1 MATLAPAGHGI
12 AREDRVFFW
21 GGIAMVLVL
30 VAGFSMQLA
39 AGRSSFGA
47 PLYVH
52 AHALTFFGWT
62 MIYLTQ
68 TLLGTSGNIALHKR
82 VGWIGAAWIPL
93 MVVVGTMVAYQS
105 LRLGRS
111 APIFT
116 PAYFTIMAP
125 LTVYTFAGLATAAI
139 VLRRRTDWH
148 KRLHFCAMAGLM
160 GPGFGRI
167 LPMPLFIP
175 YTPHVETA
183 TILFF
188 PLIAIGIEWRRTGS
202 VHRAWLWGFGTLVA
216 ARIVTDLLGAS
227 PIAAALHDWITAGS
241 PGAALPP
248 FAYPP
253 LPGA

>member
-12 AREDRVFFW
+12 SREDRVFFW

-116 PAYFTIMAP
+116 PAYFTVMAP
-125 LTVYTFAGLATAAI
+125 LTVYTFAGLSTAAI

-183 TILFF
+183 TILLF
-188 PLIAIGIEWRRTGS
+188 PLIAIAIEWRRTGG

-216 ARIVTDLLGAS
+216 VRIVTDLLGAS
-227 PIAAALHDWITAGS
+227 PIAAALHEWITAGS